1 MNLREEVLK
10 NSGLLAEEETI
21 DRKVAKYYRN
31 IFDDLFEK
39 QVEKSDK
46 EFSDFVGSDEYKAW
60 VEKEIKP
67 LFKVDGVKKI
77 FDKWEQDL
85 IFDFD

>member
-39 QVEKSDK
+39 RVEKSDK

>member
-31 IFDDLFEK
+31 IFDGLFEK
-39 QVEKSDK
+39 RIEKSDK

>member
-39 QVEKSDK
+39 RIEKSDK

>member
-39 QVEKSDK
+39 RIEKSDK

-60 VEKEIKP
+60 VEKEIRP